1 MQRTCGNIGIFFL
14 FLTTALIGTQQEPSF
29 DENKNAVVN
38 AKVLLEE
45 NLEGVLI
52 DVQGSYKVYNPEN
65 NKVLSSG
72 SKGKRYYLQTTE
84 TGLKWGEGYPGIYQI
99 RITPTSPESSI
110 LINGIQF
117 KGSIEAYNIN
127 SKIQIVNV
135 LNVEDL
141 LLSVLSE
148 QFFAEKFQNATFD
161 ALTIVARTNF
171 YHMIAKNANPF
182 WDLLASEINY
192 KGYAGRGVS
201 PAVERAVLATKNLI
215 LTFNEQ
221 PFATTWTENCAG
233 QTASFQ
239 SIFRKKLSGPE
250 GVSVSYAQKE
260 RLQNRWK
267 CTLTKTELANAL
279 SLDGISS
286 IELYCDPS
294 TKKVYALRISSHAKF
309 IEIPFIDFQKAIG
322 LNRIISNDFTTHLV
336 KDHIL
341 FDGYGKG
348 LGVGLCIFSADHMA
362 KFGNS
367 APQILSDFYP
377 GAHLVKLSY
386 IPDSFKENK

>member
-1 MQRTCGNIGIFFL
+1 MTLAFNSL
-14 FLTTALIGTQQEPSF
+14 LATQVEPPF
-29 DENKNAVVN
+29 DEKINATVY

-52 DVQGSYKVYNPEN
+52 DVQGSYKIYNPEN
-65 NKVLSSG
+65 NKLITSG
-72 SKGKRYYLQTTE
+72 SRGKRNYLQTTE
-84 TGLKWGEGYPGIYQI
+84 TGIKWGEGFPGIYQI
-99 RITPTSPESSI
+99 RITPVSEESSI

-135 LNVEDL
+135 IDVEDL
-141 LLSVLSE
+141 LISVLSE
-148 QFFAEKFQNATFD
+148 TFFADKYHNATFD

-171 YHMIAKNANPF
+171 YHAIAKNSNPF
-182 WDLLASEINY
+182 WDLLASEISY
-192 KGYAGRGVS
+192 KGYAARGVS
-201 PAVERAVLATKNLI
+201 PAVERAVVATKNLI

-250 GVSVSYAQKE
+250 GVAVSYAQKE

-267 CTLTKTELANAL
+267 CSLSKGELAKAL
-279 SLDGISS
+279 TLDTISS
-286 IELYCDPS
+286 IDLFCDPS
-294 TKKVYALRISSHAKF
+294 TKKVYALRISSPSKF
-309 IEIPFIDFQKAIG
+309 IEIPFVDFQKLIG
-322 LNRIISNDFTTHLV
+322 AHRILSNDFTTHLV
-336 KDHIL
+336 KEHIL

-362 KFGNS
+362 KFGNT

-377 GAHLVKLSY
+377 GSHLVKLSY
-386 IPDSFKENK
+386 IPDSFKDNK

>member
-1 MQRTCGNIGIFFL
+1 MVSKVVL
-14 FLTTALIGTQQEPSF
+14 GTHHEVAF
-29 DENKNAVVN
+29 EEKKNTIVSI
-38 AKVLLEE
+38 KVLLEE
-45 NLEGVLI
+45 NLDGVLI
-52 DVQGSYKVYNPEN
+52 DVQGAYKVHNPEN

-99 RITPTSPESSI
+99 RIVPTTPESSI
-110 LINGIQF
+110 LINGIQY

-127 SKIQIVNV
+127 SRIQIVNI

-141 LLSVLSE
+141 LVSVLSDA
-148 QFFAEKFQNATFD
+148 FFSDKFQNATFD
-161 ALTIVARTNF
+161 ALAIVARTNF
-171 YHMIAKNANPF
+171 YHAIAKNTNQF
-182 WDLLASEINY
+182 WDLLASEIHY
-192 KGYAGRGVS
+192 QGYAAHGIN

-215 LTFNEQ
+215 LTFNDQ

-250 GVSVSYAQKE
+250 GVAVSYAQKE

-267 CTLTKTELANAL
+267 CTLSKTELANAL
-279 SLDGISS
+279 SLDAISS

-294 TKKVYALRISSHAKF
+294 TKKVYALRISSHSKF
-309 IEIPFIDFQKAIG
+309 IEIPFIDFQKIIG
-322 LNRIISNDFTTHLV
+322 ADRILSNDFTSHSV

-377 GAHLVKLSY
+377 GALLVKLNY